1 MSLVIGLDTGGT
13 YTDAAL
19 LDAASGQVLATGKAL
34 TTREDLSIGLGGA
47 IARVLDA
54 YVTGNGQTGGGQT
67 GGGQTGGGQTGGGQT
82 GGGKPGDIG
91 LVSLSTTLAT
101 NAVVEGVGGRV
112 GLVMI
117 GFDEAA
123 LERADLA
130 RALGQ
135 DPVAFITGGHKPDG
149 GVQAMLDR
157 DALRCAAE
165 TFGDEVSAFAIA
177 GHFATRNPEHEIAA
191 RDLLRE
197 LTGLPITCSHELS
210 SALGGPRR
218 ALTAVLN
225 ARLINLLERLITA
238 TEAIMADQGLTCP
251 LMVVKGD
258 GSLLHSD
265 FARTRPVETVLSGPA
280 ASLSGAAFLAG
291 TDTALIADIGGTTT
305 DIAFLQNGAPRL
317 RAEGALV
324 GGWQTMVEAAEI
336 RTCGLGGDS
345 EVRAVTRGRDGG
357 VTLGPRRAVPLSL
370 LATQHP
376 EIIAIMEEQLGLAVP
391 MQTDARFVFP
401 VMPDEVPGWLTRS
414 ETRLAQKA
422 IEMGPTPIAEI
433 AATQLALGAVDRL
446 ISRGLLGLAAF
457 TPTDAAH
464 VTGAFTDFDVSAAE
478 FGAALMARQKNGLG
492 EAIASDAT
500 SLAVMTL
507 ATLHQR
513 SGLALMD
520 AALAHDGAGEEQASR
535 TPLLAT
541 LYEQHLKASVTAS
554 VTGNA
559 AGNEAGNEAETDATK
574 MNGPQ
579 MNGPQMNGP
588 QMNGPQMNG
597 TAGGMAEG
605 RAGARAGNEARL
617 VRVGMQLETGLVA
630 LGASAATHYPHIAD
644 MMGVAVSVPDHADVA
659 GAVGAAVG
667 SVRQRV
673 MISITAPAD
682 GKFRVHLPEGP
693 IDLEVQE
700 SALERA
706 RMAAKRLAHDRA
718 SSAGASSIEVAITED
733 VRLVQLGPDKQLF
746 IEAFVHA
753 TASGQPG

>member
-19 LDAASGQVLATGKAL
+19 LDAANGRVLATGKAL
-34 TTREDLSIGLGGA
+34 TTRQDLSIGLDGA
-47 IARVLDA
+47 IAKVLDA
-54 YVTGNGQTGGGQT
+54 YAAGTGQTGRT
-67 GGGQTGGGQTGGGQT
+67 GGN
-82 GGGKPGDIG
+82 KPGDIG

-135 DPVAFITGGHKPDG
+135 DPVAFINGGHRPDG
-149 GVQAMLDR
+149 GAQTMLDR
-157 DALRCAAE
+157 DALRDAA
-165 TFGDEVSAFAIA
+165 TAFGYEVSAFAIA

-225 ARLINLLERLITA
+225 ARLINLLERLIEA
-238 TEAIMADQGLTCP
+238 TEAIMTERGLTCP

-345 EVRAVTRGRDGG
+345 EVRAITRGREGG
-357 VTLGPRRAVPLSL
+357 VTLGPRRAVPLAL

-376 EIIAIMEEQLGLAVP
+376 AIIASMEDQLQLAVP

-401 VMPDEVPGWLTRS
+401 VMPDGVPGWLTRS

-422 IEMGPTPIAEI
+422 IQMGPTPIAEI

-464 VTGAFTDFDVSAAE
+464 VTGAFTGFDLQAAE
-478 FGAALMARQKNGLG
+478 LGAALMARQKTGLG
-492 EAIASDAT
+492 EAIASDGRT
-500 SLAVMTL
+500 LAAMTL

-520 AALAHDGAGEEQASR
+520 AALAHDGAGEEQASQ

-541 LYEQHLKASVTAS
+541 LYEQHLKASMKPHDTDPKDTGAKNAR
-554 VTGNA
+554 TGNA
-559 AGNEAGNEAETDATK
+559 EAEADRMGVTDV
-574 MNGPQ
+574 
-579 MNGPQMNGP
+579 
-588 QMNGPQMNG
+588 
-597 TAGGMAEG
+597 AGGATQ
-605 RAGARAGNEARL
+605 L
-617 VRVGMQLETGLVA
+617 VRIGMQLETGLVA
-630 LGASAATHYPHIAD
+630 LGASAETHYQHIAR
-644 MMGVAVSVPDHADVA
+644 MMGVTVSVPEHADVA

-682 GKFRVHLPEGP
+682 GRFRVHLPDGP
-693 IDLEVQE
+693 IDLDAQE
-700 SALERA
+700 TALERA
-706 RMAAKRLAHDRA
+706 RNAARQLAHDRA
-718 SSAGASSIEVAITED
+718 SSAGASAIEVAIAED
-733 VRLVQLGPDKQLF
+733 VRLVQLGPHKQLF

>member
-19 LDAASGQVLATGKAL
+19 LDAASGRVLATGKAL

-54 YVTGNGQTGGGQT
+54 YAAGGGQT
-67 GGGQTGGGQTGGGQT
+67 GRTGGGE
-82 GGGKPGDIG
+82 PADIG

-135 DPVAFITGGHKPDG
+135 DPVAFINGGHRPDG
-149 GVQAMLDR
+149 GAQTMLDR
-157 DALRCAAE
+157 DALRDTAAA
-165 TFGDEVSAFAIA
+165 FGDEVSAFAIA

-197 LTGLPITCSHELS
+197 LTSLPITCSHELS

-225 ARLINLLERLITA
+225 ARLINLLERLIEA
-238 TEAIMADQGLTCP
+238 TEAIMTERGLTCP

-324 GGWQTMVEAAEI
+324 GGWQTMVEAADI

-345 EVRAVTRGRDGG
+345 EVRAITRGREGG
-357 VTLGPRRAVPLSL
+357 VTLGPRRAVPLAL

-376 EIIAIMEEQLGLAVP
+376 AIIASMEDQLQLAVP

-401 VMPDEVPGWLTRS
+401 VMPDGVPGWLTRS

-422 IEMGPTPIAEI
+422 IQMGPTPIAEI

-446 ISRGLLGLAAF
+446 ISRGLLGLATF

-464 VTGAFTDFDVSAAE
+464 VTGAFTGFDVQAAE
-478 FGAALMARQKNGLG
+478 LGAALMARQKTGLG
-492 EAIASDAT
+492 EAIASDGGT
-500 SLAVMTL
+500 LAAMTL

-541 LYEQHLKASVTAS
+541 LYEQHRKASMKPHDTDLEDTGAKNAG
-554 VTGNA
+554 TGNA
-559 AGNEAGNEAETDATK
+559 EADRVGVTD
-574 MNGPQ
+574 GVV
-579 MNGPQMNGP
+579 
-588 QMNGPQMNG
+588 
-597 TAGGMAEG
+597 
-605 RAGARAGNEARL
+605 GAAQL
-617 VRVGMQLETGLVA
+617 VRIGMQLETGLVA
-630 LGASAATHYPHIAD
+630 LGASAATHYPYIAQ
-644 MMGVAVSVPDHADVA
+644 MMGVAVSVPEHADVA

-682 GKFRVHLPEGP
+682 GRFRVHLPGGP
-693 IDLEVQE
+693 IDLDAQE
-700 SALERA
+700 PALERA
-706 RMAAKRLAHDRA
+706 RKAARQLAHDRA
-718 SSAGASSIEVAITED
+718 SSAGASAIEVTIAED

>member
-54 YVTGNGQTGGGQT
+54 YVTGN
-67 GGGQTGGGQTGGGQT
+67 GQTGGGQT

-157 DALRCAAE
+157 DALRHAAE

-177 GHFATRNPEHEIAA
+177 GHFATRNPEHEMAA

-401 VMPDEVPGWLTRS
+401 VMPDGVPGWLTRS

-464 VTGAFTDFDVSAAE
+464 VTGAFTGFDVSAAE
-478 FGAALMARQKNGLG
+478 LGAALMARQKNGLG

-500 SLAVMTL
+500 GLAVMTL

-541 LYEQHLKASVTAS
+541 LYEQHLKASMAASVASHAAAS
-554 VTGNA
+554 VTSHA
-559 AGNEAGNEAETDATK
+559 AGNEAEADAT
-574 MNGPQ
+574 Q
-579 MNGPQMNGP
+579 MNDPGMNDPGKNR
-588 QMNGPQMNG
+588 MAGG
-597 TAGGMAEG
+597 TAGV
-605 RAGARAGNEARL
+605 RAGGTAVVRAGVRAGGEARL

-644 MMGVAVSVPDHADVA
+644 MMGVTVSVPDHADVA

-706 RMAAKRLAHDRA
+706 RMAAERLAHDRA

>member
-67 GGGQTGGGQTGGGQT
+67 GGGQTVGDQTGGGQT

-157 DALRCAAE
+157 DALCCAAE

-401 VMPDEVPGWLTRS
+401 VMPDGVPGWLTRS

-554 VTGNA
+554 VTGNEAGNA

-574 MNGPQ
+574 
-579 MNGPQMNGP
+579 
-588 QMNGPQMNG
+588 MNGPQMNG

>member
-1 MSLVIGLDTGGT
+1 
-13 YTDAAL
+13 
-19 LDAASGQVLATGKAL
+19 
-34 TTREDLSIGLGGA
+34 
-47 IARVLDA
+47 
-54 YVTGNGQTGGGQT
+54 
-67 GGGQTGGGQTGGGQT
+67 
-82 GGGKPGDIG
+82 
-91 LVSLSTTLAT
+91 
-101 NAVVEGVGGRV
+101 
-112 GLVMI
+112 
-117 GFDEAA
+117 
-123 LERADLA
+123 
-130 RALGQ
+130 
-135 DPVAFITGGHKPDG
+135 
-149 GVQAMLDR
+149 
-157 DALRCAAE
+157 
-165 TFGDEVSAFAIA
+165 
-177 GHFATRNPEHEIAA
+177 
-191 RDLLRE
+191 
-197 LTGLPITCSHELS
+197 
-210 SALGGPRR
+210 
-218 ALTAVLN
+218 
-225 ARLINLLERLITA
+225 
-238 TEAIMADQGLTCP
+238 MADQGLTCP

-317 RAEGALV
+317 RTEGALV

-345 EVRAVTRGRDGG
+345 EIRAVTRGRDGG
-357 VTLGPRRAVPLSL
+357 VTLGPRRAMPLSL

-376 EIIAIMEEQLGLAVP
+376 GIITIMEEQLELVVP

-401 VMPDEVPGWLTRS
+401 VMPDGVPGWLTRS

-433 AATQLALGAVDRL
+433 AATQLALGAIDRL

-464 VTGAFTDFDVSAAE
+464 VTGAFTEFDVSAAE
-478 FGAALMARQKNGLG
+478 LGAALMARQKNGLG

-500 SLAVMTL
+500 GLAVMTL

-535 TPLLAT
+535 TPLLAM
-541 LYEQHLKASVTAS
+541 LYEQHLKASMA
-554 VTGNA
+554 GNA
-559 AGNEAGNEAETDATK
+559 AEADTTH
-574 MNGPQ
+574 MNDPQ
-579 MNGPQMNGP
+579 LNV
-588 QMNGPQMNG
+588 
-597 TAGGMAEG
+597 TAGGMAG
-605 RAGARAGNEARL
+605 VRAGGEARL

-644 MMGVAVSVPDHADVA
+644 MMGVTVSVPDHADVA

-706 RMAAKRLAHDRA
+706 RMAAERLAHDRA

-753 TASGQPG
+753 TARGQPG

>member
-19 LDAASGQVLATGKAL
+19 LDAANGRVLATGKAL

-54 YVTGNGQTGGGQT
+54 YAAGGGQT
-67 GGGQTGGGQTGGGQT
+67 GRTGGGE
-82 GGGKPGDIG
+82 PADIG

-135 DPVAFITGGHKPDG
+135 DPVAFINGGHRPDG
-149 GVQAMLDR
+149 GAQTMLDR
-157 DALRCAAE
+157 DALRDTAAA
-165 TFGDEVSAFAIA
+165 FGDEVSAFAIA

-225 ARLINLLERLITA
+225 ARLINLLERLIEA
-238 TEAIMADQGLTCP
+238 TEAIMTERGLTCP

-324 GGWQTMVEAAEI
+324 GGWQTMVEAADI

-345 EVRAVTRGRDGG
+345 EVRAITRGREGG
-357 VTLGPRRAVPLSL
+357 VTLGPRRAVPLAL

-376 EIIAIMEEQLGLAVP
+376 AIIASMEDQLQLAVP

-401 VMPDEVPGWLTRS
+401 VMPDGVPGWLTRS

-422 IEMGPTPIAEI
+422 IQMGPTPIAEI

-446 ISRGLLGLAAF
+446 ISRGLLGLATF

-464 VTGAFTDFDVSAAE
+464 VTGAFTGFDVQAAE
-478 FGAALMARQKNGLG
+478 LGAALMARQKTGLG
-492 EAIASDAT
+492 EAIASDGGT
-500 SLAVMTL
+500 LAAMTL

-541 LYEQHLKASVTAS
+541 LYEQHRKASMKPHDTDLEDTGAKNAG
-554 VTGNA
+554 TGNA
-559 AGNEAGNEAETDATK
+559 EADRVGVTD
-574 MNGPQ
+574 GVV
-579 MNGPQMNGP
+579 
-588 QMNGPQMNG
+588 
-597 TAGGMAEG
+597 
-605 RAGARAGNEARL
+605 GAAQL
-617 VRVGMQLETGLVA
+617 VRIGMQLETGLVA
-630 LGASAATHYPHIAD
+630 LGASAATHYPYIAQ
-644 MMGVAVSVPDHADVA
+644 MMGVAVSVPEHADVA

-682 GKFRVHLPEGP
+682 GRFRVHLPGGP
-693 IDLEVQE
+693 IDLDAQE
-700 SALERA
+700 PALERA
-706 RMAAKRLAHDRA
+706 RKAARQLAHDRA
-718 SSAGASSIEVAITED
+718 SSAGASAIEVTIAED

>member
-1 MSLVIGLDTGGT
+1 
-13 YTDAAL
+13 
-19 LDAASGQVLATGKAL
+19 
-34 TTREDLSIGLGGA
+34 
-47 IARVLDA
+47 
-54 YVTGNGQTGGGQT
+54 
-67 GGGQTGGGQTGGGQT
+67 
-82 GGGKPGDIG
+82 
-91 LVSLSTTLAT
+91 
-101 NAVVEGVGGRV
+101 
-112 GLVMI
+112 
-117 GFDEAA
+117 
-123 LERADLA
+123 
-130 RALGQ
+130 
-135 DPVAFITGGHKPDG
+135 
-149 GVQAMLDR
+149 
-157 DALRCAAE
+157 
-165 TFGDEVSAFAIA
+165 
-177 GHFATRNPEHEIAA
+177 
-191 RDLLRE
+191 
-197 LTGLPITCSHELS
+197 
-210 SALGGPRR
+210 
-218 ALTAVLN
+218 
-225 ARLINLLERLITA
+225 
-238 TEAIMADQGLTCP
+238 
-251 LMVVKGD
+251 
-258 GSLLHSD
+258 
-265 FARTRPVETVLSGPA
+265 
-280 ASLSGAAFLAG
+280 
-291 TDTALIADIGGTTT
+291 
-305 DIAFLQNGAPRL
+305 
-317 RAEGALV
+317 
-324 GGWQTMVEAAEI
+324 MVEAAEI

-345 EVRAVTRGRDGG
+345 EVRAVTRRRDGG

-401 VMPDEVPGWLTRS
+401 VMPDGVPGWLTRS

-464 VTGAFTDFDVSAAE
+464 VTGAFTGFDVSAAE
-478 FGAALMARQKNGLG
+478 LGAALMARQKNGLG

-500 SLAVMTL
+500 GLAVMTL

-541 LYEQHLKASVTAS
+541 LYEQHLKASMAASVASHAAAS
-554 VTGNA
+554 VTSHA
-559 AGNEAGNEAETDATK
+559 AGNEAGNAAEADAT
-574 MNGPQ
+574 Q
-579 MNGPQMNGP
+579 MNDPGMNRMAG
-588 QMNGPQMNG
+588 G
-597 TAGGMAEG
+597 TAGGTAGVRAGGTAGVRAEG
-605 RAGARAGNEARL
+605 RAGGEARL

-644 MMGVAVSVPDHADVA
+644 MMGVTVSVPDHADVA

-706 RMAAKRLAHDRA
+706 RMAAERLAHDRA

>member
-67 GGGQTGGGQTGGGQT
+67 DNGKS

-149 GVQAMLDR
+149 GGQAVLAR
-157 DALRCAAE
+157 GALRCAAE

-401 VMPDEVPGWLTRS
+401 VMPDGVPGWLTRS

-588 QMNGPQMNG
+588 QMNG

>member
-19 LDAASGQVLATGKAL
+19 LDAANGQVLATGKAL

-54 YVTGNGQTGGGQT
+54 YAAGAGQTGRT
-67 GGGQTGGGQTGGGQT
+67 D
-82 GGGKPGDIG
+82 GGKPGDIG

-117 GFDEAA
+117 GFDESA

-135 DPVAFITGGHKPDG
+135 DPVAFINGGHRPDG
-149 GVQAMLDR
+149 GAQTMLDR
-157 DALRCAAE
+157 DALRDAAVA
-165 TFGDEVSAFAIA
+165 FGDEVSAFAIA
-177 GHFATRNPEHEIAA
+177 GHFATRNPEHEIVA

-225 ARLINLLERLITA
+225 ARLINLLERLIEA
-238 TEAIMADQGLTCP
+238 TEAIMTERGLTCP

-345 EVRAVTRGRDGG
+345 EVRAITRGREGG
-357 VTLGPRRAVPLSL
+357 VTLGPRRAVPLAL
-370 LATQHP
+370 LAMQHP
-376 EIIAIMEEQLGLAVP
+376 AIIASMEDQLQLAVP
-391 MQTDARFVFP
+391 TQTDARFVFP
-401 VMPDEVPGWLTRS
+401 VMPDGVPGWLTRS

-422 IEMGPTPIAEI
+422 IQMGPTPITEI

-464 VTGAFTDFDVSAAE
+464 VTGAFTGFDVQAAE
-478 FGAALMARQKNGLG
+478 LGAALMARQKTGLG
-492 EAIASDAT
+492 EAIASDGQT
-500 SLAVMTL
+500 LAAMTL

-541 LYEQHLKASVTAS
+541 LYEQHLKASIKPRDTDPKDTGAKNAG
-554 VTGNA
+554 TGNA
-559 AGNEAGNEAETDATK
+559 EAEADRMGVTDV
-574 MNGPQ
+574 
-579 MNGPQMNGP
+579 
-588 QMNGPQMNG
+588 
-597 TAGGMAEG
+597 AGGA
-605 RAGARAGNEARL
+605 AQL
-617 VRVGMQLETGLVA
+617 VRIGMQLETSLVA
-630 LGASAATHYPHIAD
+630 LGASAATHYPHIAR
-644 MMGVAVSVPDHADVA
+644 MMGVAVSVPEHADVA

-682 GKFRVHLPEGP
+682 GRFRVHLPDGP
-693 IDLEVQE
+693 IDLDAQE
-700 SALERA
+700 TALKRA
-706 RMAAKRLAHDRA
+706 RKAARQLAHDRA
-718 SSAGASSIEVAITED
+718 SSAGASAIEVAIAED

>member
-67 GGGQTGGGQTGGGQT
+67 GGGQTGGDQTGGGQT

-559 AGNEAGNEAETDATK
+559 AGNAAGNEAGNEAETDATK
-574 MNGPQ
+574 
-579 MNGPQMNGP
+579 MNGP

>member
-54 YVTGNGQTGGGQT
+54 YVTGN
-67 GGGQTGGGQTGGGQT
+67 GQTGGGQT

-157 DALRCAAE
+157 DALRHAAE

-177 GHFATRNPEHEIAA
+177 GHFATRNPEHEMAA

-238 TEAIMADQGLTCP
+238 TEAIMAAQGLTCP

-305 DIAFLQNGAPRL
+305 EIAFLQNGAPRL

-401 VMPDEVPGWLTRS
+401 VMPDGVPGWLTRS

-464 VTGAFTDFDVSAAE
+464 VTGAFTGFDVSAAE
-478 FGAALMARQKNGLG
+478 LGAALMARQKNGLG

-500 SLAVMTL
+500 GLAVMTL

-541 LYEQHLKASVTAS
+541 LYEQYLKASMAASVASHAAAS
-554 VTGNA
+554 VTSHA
-559 AGNEAGNEAETDATK
+559 AGNEAGNAAEADAT
-574 MNGPQ
+574 Q
-579 MNGPQMNGP
+579 MNDPGMNDPGKNR
-588 QMNGPQMNG
+588 MAGG
-597 TAGGMAEG
+597 TAGV
-605 RAGARAGNEARL
+605 RAGGTAVVRAGVRAGGEARL

-644 MMGVAVSVPDHADVA
+644 MMGVTVSVPDHADVA

-706 RMAAKRLAHDRA
+706 RMAAERLAHDRA

>member
-54 YVTGNGQTGGGQT
+54 YVTGN
-67 GGGQTGGGQTGGGQT
+67 GQTGGGQT

-401 VMPDEVPGWLTRS
+401 VMPDGVPGWLTRS

-559 AGNEAGNEAETDATK
+559 AGNAAGNEAGNEAETDATK

-579 MNGPQMNGP
+579 MNGPQMNG
-588 QMNGPQMNG
+588 
-597 TAGGMAEG
+597 TAGGTAEG

>member
-54 YVTGNGQTGGGQT
+54 YVTGN
-67 GGGQTGGGQTGGGQT
+67 GQTGGGQTGGGQT

-401 VMPDEVPGWLTRS
+401 VMPDGVPGWLTRS

-579 MNGPQMNGP
+579 MNGPQMNG
-588 QMNGPQMNG
+588 

>member
-1 MSLVIGLDTGGT
+1 
-13 YTDAAL
+13 
-19 LDAASGQVLATGKAL
+19 
-34 TTREDLSIGLGGA
+34 
-47 IARVLDA
+47 
-54 YVTGNGQTGGGQT
+54 
-67 GGGQTGGGQTGGGQT
+67 
-82 GGGKPGDIG
+82 
-91 LVSLSTTLAT
+91 
-101 NAVVEGVGGRV
+101 
-112 GLVMI
+112 MI

-157 DALRCAAE
+157 DALRHAAE

-177 GHFATRNPEHEIAA
+177 GHFATRNPEHEMAA

-401 VMPDEVPGWLTRS
+401 VMPDGVPGWLTRS

-464 VTGAFTDFDVSAAE
+464 VTGAFTGFDVSAAE
-478 FGAALMARQKNGLG
+478 LGAALMARQKNGLG

-500 SLAVMTL
+500 GLAVMTL

-541 LYEQHLKASVTAS
+541 LYEQHLKASMAASVASHAAAS
-554 VTGNA
+554 VTSHA
-559 AGNEAGNEAETDATK
+559 AGNEAGNAAEADAT
-574 MNGPQ
+574 Q
-579 MNGPQMNGP
+579 MNDPGMNDPG
-588 QMNGPQMNG
+588 MNRMAGG
-597 TAGGMAEG
+597 TAGVRAEG
-605 RAGARAGNEARL
+605 RAGVRAGGEARL

-644 MMGVAVSVPDHADVA
+644 MMGVTVSVPDHADVA

-706 RMAAKRLAHDRA
+706 RMAAERLAHDRA

>member
-67 GGGQTGGGQTGGGQT
+67 GGGQTGGDQTGGGQT

-157 DALRCAAE
+157 DALRHAAE

-559 AGNEAGNEAETDATK
+559 AGNAAGNEAETDATK
-574 MNGPQ
+574 
-579 MNGPQMNGP
+579 MNGP

>member
-54 YVTGNGQTGGGQT
+54 YVTGNGQTS
-67 GGGQTGGGQTGGGQT
+67 GGQT

-157 DALRCAAE
+157 DALRHAAE

-177 GHFATRNPEHEIAA
+177 GHFATRNPEHEMAA

-401 VMPDEVPGWLTRS
+401 VMPDGVPGWLTRS

-464 VTGAFTDFDVSAAE
+464 VTGAFTGFDVSAAE
-478 FGAALMARQKNGLG
+478 LGAALMARQKNGLG

-500 SLAVMTL
+500 GLAVMTL

-541 LYEQHLKASVTAS
+541 LYEQHLKASMAASVASHAAAS
-554 VTGNA
+554 VTSHA
-559 AGNEAGNEAETDATK
+559 AGNEAGNEAEADAT
-574 MNGPQ
+574 Q
-579 MNGPQMNGP
+579 MNDPGMNDPG
-588 QMNGPQMNG
+588 MNRMAGG
-597 TAGGMAEG
+597 TAGGTAG
-605 RAGARAGNEARL
+605 VRAGEARL

-644 MMGVAVSVPDHADVA
+644 MMGVTVSVPDHADVA

-706 RMAAKRLAHDRA
+706 RMAAERLAHDRA